1 MCDLFSES
9 RIFVLTRLC
18 VKIVHIRSF
27 SGPYFPG
34 FGLNQSVQMREST
47 DQKNSEYRILSNIL
61 QYLLQCEHCQYCGWL
76 GQHGSCYNTNKQR
89 NFLNARSSFSNSR
102 PSFLFSFKTLKAGP
116 SVSKPRP
123 SVWKSKPHVLKYI
136 LGRDFC
142 QIISE
147 NLVCKR
153 HLILIGI

>member
-1 MCDLFSES
+1 MRENCPYSEFFWSVLS
-9 RIFVLTRLC
+9 RIRDEYGE
-18 VKIVHIRSF
+18 IQSIS
-27 SGPYFPG
+27 PY
-34 FGLNQSVQMREST
+34 SVRMREST

-102 PSFLFSFKTLKAGP
+102 PNFLFSFKTLKAGP
-116 SVSKPRP
+116 SVSKPRL